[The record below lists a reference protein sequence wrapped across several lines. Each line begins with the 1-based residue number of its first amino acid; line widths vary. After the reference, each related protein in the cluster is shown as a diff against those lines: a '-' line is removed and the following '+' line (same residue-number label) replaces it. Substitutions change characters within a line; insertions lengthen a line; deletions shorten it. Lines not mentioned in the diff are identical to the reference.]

1 MRRSMRKTEEYVPK
15 IEDGIPIPKRATAV
29 YTKKIADG
37 ELIRITEQIKPGQSV
52 VLPVGS
58 IGKFKK
64 LIEGRGLK
72 TVSQRAQSDSEGRV
86 WALASDDER
95 A

>member
-1 MRRSMRKTEEYVPK
+1 
-15 IEDGIPIPKRATAV
+15 GIPIPKRATAV